1 MIRFIL
7 LVWLLLAIGTSVSLA
22 DFQVGDHTWSGYWSV
37 GGDIKTQGVAYDI
50 DTGYT
55 VADFPLVE
63 KVNHFGLNLEKIEF
77 HYDFLLGVTDEGQ
90 EAVLGA
96 GLSLNVCDGHF
107 HAKAGLGIDTDSRVF
122 GYVGI
127 GLKF

>member
-1 MIRFIL
+1 MRT
-7 LVWLLLAIGTSVSLA
+7 LVLATLLATLATCALA

-50 DTGYT
+50 STGYT
-55 VADFPLVE
+55 VADIPLIE
-63 KVNHFGLNLEKIEF
+63 KVNCFGLNLEKIEF

-90 EAVLGA
+90 QAVLGA
-96 GLSLNVCDGHF
+96 GLSLNVGDGHF

-127 GLKF
+127 GLSF